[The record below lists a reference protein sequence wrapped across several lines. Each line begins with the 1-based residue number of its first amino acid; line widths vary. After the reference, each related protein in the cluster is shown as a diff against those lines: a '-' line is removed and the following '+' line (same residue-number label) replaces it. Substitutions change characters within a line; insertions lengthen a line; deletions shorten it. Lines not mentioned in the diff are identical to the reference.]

1 MNALDFVLGLL
12 CGIAVT
18 AAWWSW
24 RARCAEP
31 EIAPELDRESHG
43 RSEVVDVPD
52 LARVE
57 APPVPHVDVARSFDD
72 SLAKLDRAFAR
83 FVVAESATPL
93 HALATGIGRE
103 LADLATAVQGNAQL
117 LCEVAGE
124 PELVAVRCESLWAG
138 VDRLRLLTEKILTFA
153 RDAKIH
159 REPVEI
165 RLLLD
170 EVKRELETAKG
181 DLVAVQVATSPFLP
195 PALADRDSLYH
206 SILFLVDT
214 LLELEPCTHSIAIA
228 AYADV
233 SDDVTT
239 IGIEICAE
247 SDGSS
252 KVSRPRKH
260 ALELGYLAA
269 QRSLEAQGAQLWFQQ
284 VEDVAS
290 TCFVTLEAD
299 LPEQHEETEPRET
312 ERHEFGGVLVLEDNP
327 SIRSMVSTELER
339 LGRKIFSCVDAASAR
354 ALLEATPERFELLI
368 LEQDARNGD
377 GLAIARDV
385 IANRPET
392 KTLILGHITDER
404 PGDEDIARLQK
415 PFGLLE
421 LRAALN
427 EILAPV

>member
-1 MNALDFVLGLL
+1 MNGLDFVLGLL
-12 CGIAVT
+12 CGLALT

-24 RARCAEP
+24 RARSVEP
-31 EIAPELDRESHG
+31 PVGPTVDPGPPEPVA
-43 RSEVVDVPD
+43 SETCRRV
-52 LARVE
+52 RVE
-57 APPVPHVDVARSFDD
+57 AVPDTSPDPAQRFDD

-83 FVVAESATPL
+83 FVVTESATPL

-153 RDAKIH
+153 GDSRLK

-170 EVKRELETAKG
+170 EVKRELETAQG
-181 DLVAVQVATSPFLP
+181 DLVGIQVATSPFLP
-195 PALADRDSLYH
+195 PALADRDSLH
-206 SILFLVDT
+206 HAILFLVDT

-233 SDDVTT
+233 SDDFTT

-247 SDGSS
+247 CADDSTRP
-252 KVSRPRKH
+252 RPRKH

-284 VEDVAS
+284 VEGVAS
-290 TCFVTLEAD
+290 TCFITLEAD
-299 LPEQHEETEPRET
+299 LPPSPEDDEPIANEI
-312 ERHEFGGVLVLEDNP
+312 HEFGGVLVLEDNP
-327 SIRSMVSTELER
+327 SIRSMVANEVER

-385 IANRPET
+385 AATRRET
-392 KTLILGHITDER
+392 KVLILGHISEEV
-404 PGDEDIARLQK
+404 PGDEDIARLRK

-421 LRAALN
+421 LRSALN